1 MGRSN
6 VGEFQA
12 SIRAWFKSTMVTMLH
27 EREKSGKGERR
38 SEERKGIKS
47 GEESL
52 GGGGR
57 RRRKGRE
64 FEMVG

>member
-1 MGRSN
+1 
-6 VGEFQA
+6 
-12 SIRAWFKSTMVTMLH
+12 MVTMLH